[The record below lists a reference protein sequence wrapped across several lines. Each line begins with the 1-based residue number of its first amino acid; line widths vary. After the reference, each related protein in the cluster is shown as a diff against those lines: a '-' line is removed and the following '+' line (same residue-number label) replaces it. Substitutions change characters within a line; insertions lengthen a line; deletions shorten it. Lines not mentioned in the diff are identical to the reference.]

1 MLIVRRG
8 ALLLALILLFLVAN
22 RAAYE
27 GWFMDDDLDNLAWT
41 VHHTLPEFGAGVVS
55 PKFAEFNYRPVGHV
69 IYHWL
74 GARVGLEYGWY
85 VGVMHVL
92 HLVNVLLVWVLLRRL
107 GAGERGAG
115 VGALLFAFHMAC
127 FDAYWKPM
135 FVFDVVATLFYLLAL
150 LAYLSPRWWL
160 ALIPFWLSYKGKELA
175 VTLPAVLLLYEYTL
189 GERRWRRVIP
199 FAAVAASFTLQGV
212 LRNAGTDNA
221 YTLRFTPAAVW
232 TTLGFYSSKILLL
245 PWAGLLLI
253 PAGWLSKD
261 ARVRFGLLA
270 IPVLLGPLWFL
281 PGRLFGVYLYLP
293 LVGLA
298 VAAAFASERWRWW
311 VVAALFA
318 VWLPWNYQ
326 LLREGRKS
334 ALTVGPENRTYV
346 EQVGEFAAKN
356 PELRTILFDG
366 GPTEMNQWGVVGALR
381 WYYRHPDL
389 RTAAVNSEEAKEM
402 LEAGRIAVLGW
413 DRARRRLI
421 AAVRDEEQPDVG
433 YIEMTEG
440 LRVWQFGEGWF
451 PLEGGFR
458 WMAPRAW
465 ARLRRP
471 AGVEEFEV
479 RVNLGPQQYRDR
491 GRVGLELWI
500 DGESQGVREYDRP
513 GWSSQRWAVKGTGE
527 AKVVEVELRAVEAY
541 RPTNGDPR
549 VFGAAITGFGFV
561 SR

>member
-1 MLIVRRG
+1 MPIVRRG

-41 VHHTLPEFGAGVVS
+41 VHHTLPEFAVGVVS

-74 GARVGLEYGWY
+74 GTRVGLEYGWY

-199 FAAVAASFTLQGV
+199 FAAVAASFTLHGV

-253 PAGWLSKD
+253 PAGWLAKD
-261 ARVRFGLLA
+261 PRVRFGLLA

-311 VVAALFA
+311 VVAGLFA

-326 LLREGRKS
+326 ILREGRKS
-334 ALTVGPENRTYV
+334 ALTVGPENRAYV
-346 EQVGEFAAKN
+346 EQ
-356 PELRTILFDG
+356 
-366 GPTEMNQWGVVGALR
+366 
-381 WYYRHPDL
+381 
-389 RTAAVNSEEAKEM
+389 
-402 LEAGRIAVLGW
+402 LGSL
-413 DRARRRLI
+413 RRRMRNCGRFCLTG
-421 AAVRDEEQPDVG
+421 VQ
-433 YIEMTEG
+433 
-440 LRVWQFGEGWF
+440 
-451 PLEGGFR
+451 
-458 WMAPRAW
+458 
-465 ARLRRP
+465 RR
-471 AGVEEFEV
+471 
-479 RVNLGPQQYRDR
+479 
-491 GRVGLELWI
+491 
-500 DGESQGVREYDRP
+500 
-513 GWSSQRWAVKGTGE
+513 
-527 AKVVEVELRAVEAY
+527 
-541 RPTNGDPR
+541 
-549 VFGAAITGFGFV
+549 
-561 SR
+561 